1 MTLFGTAGSVP
12 GTFPD
17 CSGFERRS
25 QAISPRISAKV
36 STNPAN
42 GTLIPARRAA
52 LKDPAP

>member
-25 QAISPRISAKV
+25 QVISPRISAKV

-42 GTLIPARRAA
+42 GTSIPARRAA